1 VNLDEL
7 SGLPTLRRRVAALL
21 LAAGVCCLVSN
32 CTGSAGGGCLTAGDC
47 ASGSTCTLGA
57 CQPIP
62 GCVRA
67 ADCDAGQTCLFAT
80 CELVGNACEDA
91 GACAAGE
98 ICNLGTCEPP
108 TCTTASDCAPQQAC
122 VAGSCEPAGTLPVQ
136 LPDGGLP
143 SNPDGGG
150 CQNLQCAQVTCADGG
165 TTTLTGSVFDPSG
178 QVALYNAIVYVPN
191 GDVEPF
197 AAGVTCDTCGSFT
210 TGNPLV
216 ITLTDAHGSFTLQD
230 VPAGV
235 EFPLVLQIGK
245 WRRQLRV
252 PAVQACASVALTDVN
267 QQRMP
272 RSQSEG
278 DLPQFAIATGAADPF
293 ECLLLKMGIDSSE
306 FSLPTQAGRVHMY
319 VTPES
324 SSGTPPMQLPG
335 GSPPASSLWSD
346 AGNLQRYDVVLLP
359 CEGGEY
365 RKPDAGIDNLVGY
378 TSSGGR
384 LFVTHYSYV
393 WTAFAEP
400 FSSTANWVPDAAQ
413 AHNPPDPFAGL
424 VDTSFPKGQAF
435 SEWLGNVGALDGGML
450 LIVDARDD
458 VGPVNLD
465 AGTRWIYGPNPNNQT
480 TPVTTQHL
488 TFNTPVGAPSV
499 AEDDAGVQCGRVVFS
514 DFHVTAG
521 DLNDNKGLFPAS
533 CKAGALTPQEKALI
547 FMLFDVSSC
556 VQSDQTA
563 PTVCPG
569 SGQSCSVTSPCCTGL
584 ACVDGTLSTCAPG
597 EACSCQVRVN

>member
-1 VNLDEL
+1 MAASL
-7 SGLPTLRRRVAALL
+7 SLGVTSALSCKGSVGPPCVAD
-21 LAAGVCCLVSN
+21 S
-32 CTGSAGGGCLTAGDC
+32 DC
-47 ASGSTCTLGA
+47 ATGSTCKLGSCQVTPA
-57 CQPIP
+57 CA
-62 GCVRA
+62 RA
-67 ADCDAGQTCLFAT
+67 SDCDAGQTCVT
-80 CELVGNACEDA
+80 
-91 GACAAGE
+91 
-98 ICNLGTCEPP
+98 GTCERVGNSCIDDSACASGE
-108 TCTTASDCAPQQAC
+108 TCNAGTCVPESCRSASDCGPQQTC
-122 VAGSCEPAGTLPVQ
+122 LGEHCGPVGTIPNQ

-191 GDVEPF
+191 GDVEPLTE
-197 AAGVTCDTCGSFT
+197 GVTCDRCGTFT
-210 TGNPLV
+210 TGSPLV
-216 ITLTDAHGSFTLQD
+216 IALTDASGTFTLQD

-235 EFPLVLQIGK
+235 DFPLVLQIGK
-245 WRRQLRV
+245 WRRQLRI
-252 PAVQACASVALTDVN
+252 PAIAACGTVALTDVN

-293 ECLLLKMGIDSSE
+293 ECLLLKMGIDPGE
-306 FSLPTQAGRVHMY
+306 FTLPSATGHVHMY

-346 AGNLQRYDVVLLP
+346 LNTLERYDVVLLP

-365 RKPDAGIDNLVGY
+365 RKPDAGLGNLVDY

-393 WTAFAEP
+393 WTAFTEP
-400 FSSTANWVPDAAQ
+400 FSSTASWVPDPAQ
-413 AHNPPDPFAGL
+413 SHNPPDPFQGL
-424 VDTSFPKGQAF
+424 VDTTFPKGAAF
-435 SEWLGNVGALDGGML
+435 YEWLGNVGALDAGTL
-450 LIVDARDD
+450 PIVDARDD
-458 VGPVNLD
+458 VGAVNLD
-465 AGTRWIYGPNPNNQT
+465 VGTRWIYGPNPNNST

-488 TFNTPVGAPSV
+488 TFNTPIDPPLASDG
-499 AEDDAGVQCGRVVFS
+499 DAGVQCGRVVFS

-521 DLNDNKGLFPAS
+521 DLNDNNGLFPAS
-533 CKAGALTPQEKALI
+533 CKSGSLTPQEKALI

-556 VQSDQTA
+556 VQSDQA
-563 PTVCPG
+563 PPSVCPG
-569 SGQSCSVTSPCCTGL
+569 SGQTCSPTSPCCTGL
-584 ACVDGTLSTCAPG
+584 ACVNTDFATCAAG
-597 EACSCQVRVN
+597 EPCTCTVVVN